1 VPAARGGGA
10 ADVTSELVLLIMF
23 AGLVALILTGLPLA
37 FVLGALAMVFTLLLW
52 GSNAL
57 VITVLQTFDTMTSE
71 VLLAIPLY
79 VLMAALLQRSGI
91 IESLYRAMELWF
103 SRVSGGLAV
112 GTVVICTIMAA
123 MTGIVGAAVAAMGI
137 LALPSM
143 LRRGYDARLALG
155 TICAGGTLG
164 ILIPPSV
171 ITIVYAVTAQISV
184 GQMFI
189 GGIVPGLLLASLY
202 IGYIVVR
209 TLLDPRLAPVGED
222 VAEAALA
229 ERLAALSALV
239 LPTFI
244 IVAVL
249 GSIYFGIATPTEAAA
264 VGVFGALVSAALERR
279 LDADM
284 FARAVWDA
292 ARVSAMILWI
302 TIGAKAFVAIFTGT
316 GGADFLL
323 GFIEGLDANRYV
335 VLAAMM
341 LVLIFLGM
349 FLDEIG
355 IILLCVPVFLP
366 VIEFLE
372 FDLLWFGI
380 IFLISAQMAYI
391 TPPFGYTLFYL
402 KGVVPPSIGMMT
414 IYKAIVPFF
423 FLQVLGLLIA
433 VVFPDLVLWL
443 PRQMTGG

>member
-1 VPAARGGGA
+1 
-10 ADVTSELVLLIMF
+10 M
-23 AGLVALILTGLPLA
+23 
-37 FVLGALAMVFTLLLW
+37 
-52 GSNAL
+52 
-57 VITVLQTFDTMTSE
+57 
-71 VLLAIPLY
+71 
-79 VLMAALLQRSGI
+79 
-91 IESLYRAMELWF
+91 
-103 SRVSGGLAV
+103 
-112 GTVVICTIMAA
+112 
-123 MTGIVGAAVAAMGI
+123 
-137 LALPSM
+137 
-143 LRRGYDARLALG
+143 
-155 TICAGGTLG
+155 
-164 ILIPPSV
+164 
-171 ITIVYAVTAQISV
+171 TAQISV

-249 GSIYFGIATPTEAAA
+249 GSIYFRDRDADGGGRGRCLRGAG
-264 VGVFGALVSAALERR
+264 VGGAGAPARRGHVRPRR
-279 LDADM
+279 LGRRPRLGDDPVDHH
-284 FARAVWDA
+284 R
-292 ARVSAMILWI
+292 RQRRSSRS
-302 TIGAKAFVAIFTGT
+302 FTGT

-355 IILLCVPVFLP
+355 IILLCVPVLSLP

-380 IFLISAQMAYI
+380 IFL
-391 TPPFGYTLFYL
+391 YL
-402 KGVVPPSIGMMT
+402 RPD
-414 IYKAIVPFF
+414 
-423 FLQVLGLLIA
+423 GLHHPA
-433 VVFPDLVLWL
+433 VRL
-443 PRQMTGG
+443 PRCSI